1 MVQIRK
7 EHRVSMEEHR
17 CVISDKI
24 PVAFISIK
32 FQREPANI
40 THCICCAP
48 SSSRCR
54 KTREHFCLSTY
65 LGENTCF
72 CILGNGI
79 GDGKCSVGTCRFR
92 MHSAFRDNLTV
103 KMSHL
108 VPEPNIL

>member
-40 THCICCAP
+40 TFCICCATF
-48 SSSRCR
+48 SSHCG
-54 KTREHFCLSTY
+54 KTREHFCLFTY
-65 LGENTCF
+65 LGEHTYF
-72 CILGNGI
+72 RILCNVI
-79 GDGKCSVGTCRFR
+79 GDGKCSVGTLPFG
-92 MHSAFRDNLTV
+92 MHCAIWYNLR
-103 KMSHL
+103 L
-108 VPEPNIL
+108 